1 MIAILFALLAALAWG
16 GSDFSGGIA
25 SRRIGAAVAVF
36 LAEIIGMMFL
46 LIAIP
51 LVKEPIPSISILLI
65 SLGIGAIGSYG
76 LMLLYQA
83 MMKGQMSIAAPVS
96 ALLAA
101 FLPVLVDIFIEGM
114 PGILKFAGFAGAL
127 AAIWLISQEDNHGR
141 THLNR
146 LTDLHLPLLA
156 GLGFGIFFILMHQVS
171 QQAILWP
178 IIGARIGGLVFMLI
192 FVLARG
198 DSFHIARNVW
208 PYIAVNAIL
217 DLGGSLFYILA
228 GQAGRMDVAAV
239 LSSLYPGATVFLAW
253 IILKER
259 INRPQTIGIFV
270 ALVSIVL
277 MLV

>member
-36 LAEIIGMMFL
+36 LAEIIGMVFL

>member
-1 MIAILFALLAALAWG
+1 MIAILFSLLAALAWG

-25 SRRIGAAVAVF
+25 SRRIGAYVAVF
-36 LAEIIGMMFL
+36 YAEIIGMVFL

-51 LVKEPIPSISILLI
+51 LVKEPIPSMSILLV
-65 SLGIGAIGSYG
+65 SLGVGAIGSYG

-83 MMKGQMSIAAPVS
+83 MTMGQMSIAAPVS

-101 FLPVLVDIFIEGM
+101 VLPVLVGVFTEGM
-114 PGILKFAGFAGAL
+114 PGILKFAGFACAL
-127 AAIWLISQEDNHGR
+127 AAIWLVSQEDNHGR
-141 THLNR
+141 PHLNR
-146 LTDLHLPLLA
+146 IADLRLPLLA

-171 QQAILWP
+171 QHAILWP
-178 IIGARIGGLVFMLI
+178 IIGARTGGLVFMLI

-198 DSFHIARNVW
+198 DSLRIARNIW
-208 PYIAVNAIL
+208 PYVVVNAIL
-217 DLGGSLFYILA
+217 DLGGTLFYILA

-259 INRPQTIGIFV
+259 INRPQTIGILM
-270 ALVSIVL
+270 ALVAIVL
-277 MLV
+277 MTI

>member
-1 MIAILFALLAALAWG
+1 LIAILFALLAALAWG

>member
-1 MIAILFALLAALAWG
+1 LIAILFALLAALAWG

-36 LAEIIGMMFL
+36 LAEIIGMVFL